1 MISFESY
8 RVFYYAAKYKNFTR
22 AANRLSTSQP
32 AVSHTIRTLEH
43 QLGCRLFSRSNH
55 GVTLT
60 PEGKLL
66 YAHVSAGCEQF
77 FKGESLVS
85 GTDALENGV
94 VDLATTETALHC
106 YLFGLLDRFH
116 THFPNVRFKLMNQ
129 VTSDAI
135 GAVKNGLCDFAIVPS
150 PVTVQKPLQKRAV
163 SSFSDVLICGSQY
176 APLAGQ
182 TISLRQIAEYPFICV
197 AQGTTTRTFFD
208 EIFTAH
214 NVAVSVDI
222 EPASSDMIVP
232 LAESNL
238 GIGFVPDIIYNKN
251 KDSHTIYKI
260 HLSEPLPSRTINVV
274 YDKKQQKSPA
284 ARQFL
289 RFIKEDAGS
298 SPAAD
303 SSEKGL

>member
-32 AVSHTIRTLEH
+32 AISHTIRTLEH

-60 PEGKLL
+60 PEGNLL
-66 YAHVSAGCEQF
+66 YTHVAAGCEQF
-77 FKGESLVS
+77 FKGESLVL
-85 GTDALENGV
+85 GTAALENGIV
-94 VDLATTETALHC
+94 YLATTETALHC
-106 YLFGLLDRFH
+106 YLFDLLDRFH
-116 THFPNVRFKLMNQ
+116 THFPNIRFKLMSH

-135 GAVKNGLCDFAIVPS
+135 SNVKNGLCDFAIVPS
-150 PVTVQKPLQKRAV
+150 PVSVQKTLQKRAV
-163 SSFSDVLICGSQY
+163 ASFSDVLICGSQY
-176 APLAGQ
+176 VSLSGQ
-182 TISLRQIAEYPFICV
+182 TIPLQQIAEYPFICV

-208 EIFTAH
+208 EIFSAH
-214 NVAVSVDI
+214 NVSVSVDI

-251 KDSHTIYKI
+251 KASHTIYKI
-260 HLSEPLPSRTINVV
+260 HLAEPLPSRTINIV

-289 RFIKEDAGS
+289 RFIKEDAERA
-298 SPAAD
+298 PIPD